1 MKTLVLLVALG
12 WMLTFLH
19 ASWVEETA
27 CRAKSTSIG
36 EKSDRI
42 GAVQAVTVIS
52 TDAKTAARL
61 T

>member
-1 MKTLVLLVALG
+1 MKTIDLLVALG

-19 ASWVEETA
+19 ASRVEEKA

-42 GAVQAVTVIS
+42 EDVQAVTVIN
-52 TDAKTAARL
+52 TDA
-61 T
+61 